1 MRVARCSLVGGAT
14 RPQPNF
20 ALSTCAAIQGTYLLL
35 EKLRYAVYR
44 RLLRV
49 VHGVH
54 AQLEPEK
61 RTQIPLLQFQTAL
74 ALQVKRW

>member
-1 MRVARCSLVGGAT
+1 M
-14 RPQPNF
+14 
-20 ALSTCAAIQGTYLLL
+20 
-35 EKLRYAVYR
+35 YR

-61 RTQIPLLQFQTAL
+61 RSQIPLPQFQTAL
-74 ALQVKRW
+74 ALQVSMGGGGSGAQVGQ